1 MKKLKTF
8 IKNLGC
14 VVATFLMF
22 GPFYIIMNHQQ
33 YDSMNFWFYLICAIL
48 YDIYFYSVI
57 KDYNYIDS
65 DITTIE
71 KIVDGKYPSCK
82 SKEDKSLWYE
92 VICKAYYEHFKK

>member
-8 IKNLGC
+8 IKSLGC
-14 VVATFLMF
+14 VVATFLML
-22 GPFYIIMNHQQ
+22 GPFYIIMNYQQ

-57 KDYNYIDS
+57 EDYNYIDN
-65 DITTIE
+65 DIATIE
-71 KIVDGKYPSCK
+71 KIIDGKYPSCK
-82 SKEDKSLWYE
+82 SKEDESLWYE